1 MNSDTTKE
9 FKLSKGYRN
18 YVFILLCLLY
28 LFNYMD
34 RMVVTSLFPFMKQ
47 DWALTDA
54 ECGMFVS
61 AVYWSIII
69 FTFPVSILVDRWSR
83 RKSIGIMAVMWSI
96 ATAVCALTKN
106 FTQLFIARSVIGVGE
121 AGYAP
126 GGTAMISGLYQQ
138 EKRSQMMGIWNAF
151 IPIGAALGIAIG
163 GIIAKNFGWQHAFG
177 LVALPG
183 LIIAIMFFFVKDYKT
198 VDLTKTLA
206 TDNAGTTRLKMKAMD
221 IFKEF
226 MATPSLIFTYFGFAC
241 VTFVTVSLMTWLP
254 TFFHRVQ
261 GIPEDKAGVMA
272 AGVMLLALVGSPLGG
287 FLTDLWL
294 KKNAKAR
301 PLFAT
306 FTTIIS
312 AVLLFIAF
320 TFLDGNARY
329 ACILIVGLTVIA
341 FLPAAAAIT
350 QDVVHPGLRA
360 ISYALCVIIQN
371 LLGSSTGPIVIGSIS
386 DSYGIKTA
394 LSVLPVSLVIAAVLF
409 FLASFFYVK
418 DLNKVEKVVLEME

>member
-1 MNSDTTKE
+1 
-9 FKLSKGYRN
+9 
-18 YVFILLCLLY
+18 
-28 LFNYMD
+28 
-34 RMVVTSLFPFMKQ
+34 
-47 DWALTDA
+47 
-54 ECGMFVS
+54 
-61 AVYWSIII
+61 
-69 FTFPVSILVDRWSR
+69 
-83 RKSIGIMAVMWSI
+83 
-96 ATAVCALTKN
+96 
-106 FTQLFIARSVIGVGE
+106 
-121 AGYAP
+121 
-126 GGTAMISGLYQQ
+126 
-138 EKRSQMMGIWNAF
+138 
-151 IPIGAALGIAIG
+151 
-163 GIIAKNFGWQHAFG
+163 
-177 LVALPG
+177 
-183 LIIAIMFFFVKDYKT
+183 
-198 VDLTKTLA
+198 
-206 TDNAGTTRLKMKAMD
+206 MKAMD

-226 MATPSLIFTYFGFAC
+226 MATPSLILTYFGFAC

-329 ACILIVGLTVIA
+329 ACILVVGLTIIA

-360 ISYALCVIIQN
+360 ISYAFCVIIQN

-418 DLNKVEKVVLEME
+418 DVNKVEKVVLEME